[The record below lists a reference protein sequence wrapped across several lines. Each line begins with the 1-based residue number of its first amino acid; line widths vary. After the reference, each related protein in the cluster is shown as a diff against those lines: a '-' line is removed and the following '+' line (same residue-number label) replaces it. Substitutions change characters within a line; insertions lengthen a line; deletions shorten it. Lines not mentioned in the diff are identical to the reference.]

1 MQIAVNIKNRFAIWY
16 FMFPDGV
23 GRTNTF
29 YNTKIQQ
36 FSKIFPLPEKKER
49 MLERKCVEKA
59 NFFMF

>member
-29 YNTKIQQ
+29 FPTKIQQ

-49 MLERKCVEKA
+49 MLERMCVEKA

>member
-1 MQIAVNIKNRFAIWY
+1 
-16 FMFPDGV
+16 MFPDGV

-49 MLERKCVEKA
+49 MLERMCVEKA